1 MHIDQQR
8 KLRSQLR
15 EFLSPVAE
23 ESTLYISGIEF
34 TSDARGALVR
44 IYIDHLED
52 QGVGIADCTKLSR
65 EFSLLLDVEDP
76 IATSYT
82 LEVSSP
88 GLDRILE
95 LPSDFERFTGFHVRV
110 KRVNHKNKLDGV
122 LLSHSPEGITIQ
134 TTSEQRFLE
143 FNGIA
148 IIRLHPTDEE
158 IQRLISAGDSL

>member
-23 ESTLYISGIEF
+23 ESTFYISGIEF
-34 TSDARGALVR
+34 TSDVRGALIR
-44 IYIDHLED
+44 IYVDHLEYK
-52 QGVGIADCTKLSR
+52 GVGIADCAKLSR

-95 LPSDFERFTGFHVRV
+95 LPSDLERFEGFHVRI
-110 KRVNHKNKLDGV
+110 KRVNHKSKLDGV
-122 LLSHSPEGITIQ
+122 LLAHSAEGITIQ
-134 TTSEQRFLE
+134 TTVDQRFLE
-143 FNGIA
+143 FNNIA